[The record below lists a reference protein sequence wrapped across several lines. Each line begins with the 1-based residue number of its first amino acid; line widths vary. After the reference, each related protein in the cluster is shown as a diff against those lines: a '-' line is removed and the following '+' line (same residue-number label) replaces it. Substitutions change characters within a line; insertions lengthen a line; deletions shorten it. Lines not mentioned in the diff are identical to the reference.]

1 MPKEKLTGTPLQH
14 CLLSQTAVLKHF
26 PSGKRSELVQL
37 AVTVLEKIQ
46 ALHQAGVLLGDINLN
61 NFLMVSPREI
71 WLVDCDSYQVGG
83 YPCPVGKAQFIPP
96 ELQGKQLDQLLR
108 TPGNE
113 AFAVATLL
121 FMLMLP
127 GKAPYAQQGSDSME
141 EIIRC
146 MDFPYPCGD
155 NHGSGVPEGFWRYQW
170 SHLPLYLKQY
180 FYGAFQKEV
189 LFSTE
194 EKWLPVSV
202 WLSIFRRYLE
212 LLETGAL
219 EQKDEQSGRIYPNRM
234 KQQGREARQVT
245 LRRGCRDCGESF
257 DLTAQEEAYYRE
269 MGFYLPQSCARCRQ
283 LKRLCKTNVD
293 GQKAG

>member
-141 EIIRC
+141 ETIRC

-245 LRRGCRDCGESF
+245 LRRVCRDCGESF